1 MKSSLVPAL
10 AVLLTSL
17 PAVHAQ
23 EAPDLKD
30 PRNRLSYA
38 LGADIGSNLK
48 RQEIDVDPKTL
59 AAGIADAIAGKSAL
73 SPDDVREVMNDFRTQ
88 MMAKMQSQQAEEGK
102 KNIKAGEAF
111 LAENAKKAGVKTTAS
126 GLQYK
131 VVKAGT
137 GKSPTPNDTV
147 KVHYHGTLADGTVFD
162 SSVDRGEP
170 VTFPVNGVIP
180 GWTEALQLM
189 KVGDKWQLVIP
200 ANLAYGDQGA
210 GGKIGPNSVLQF
222 DVELLEIEGADKK

>member
-10 AVLLTSL
+10 AVLLISL

-23 EAPDLKD
+23 EATELKD
-30 PRNRLSYA
+30 PRLRLSYA
-38 LGADIGSNLK
+38 LGADIGNNLK

-59 AAGIADAIAGKSAL
+59 AAGISDAIAGKSAL
-73 SPDDVREVMNDFRTQ
+73 KPAEIREVMEEFRNQ

-102 KNIKAGEAF
+102 KNLKAGEAY
-111 LAENAKKAGVKTTAS
+111 LAENGKKEGVKTTAS

-131 VVKAGT
+131 VVKEGT

-147 KVHYHGTLADGTVFD
+147 KVHYHGTLTDGTVFD

-189 KVGDKWQLVIP
+189 KVGDKWQLAIP
-200 ANLAYGDQGA
+200 AKLAYGDQGP
-210 GGKIGPNSVLQF
+210 GGKIGPNSTLLF
-222 DVELLEIEGADKK
+222 DVELLGIEGANK